1 MQRGWQLV
9 WIGVLLLA
17 PALILALAPP
27 LPQSQ
32 VYHDFADQR
41 ILLGIPNLLNILS
54 NLPFLL
60 TGLAGLGLC
69 LSRPPSTAPLSWLCF
84 FIAFSLVALGSS
96 YYHRAPADAT
106 LVWDRLP
113 MTLAFMSVFSAIL
126 NDTVFP
132 GCERHLLPPLL
143 ALGLS
148 SVIWWRCSGDLR
160 FYAWVQFAPLLCI
173 AFLMKFHGF
182 RELERGGIYAAFL
195 AYVLAKICEAL
206 DSPIYDLTR
215 QWVSGHSL
223 KHLAAAASGGF
234 LYSMLRRHRQRS
246 QYGHRLAQDSRV
258 DEI

>member
-9 WIGVLLLA
+9 WLGALLLA
-17 PALILALAPP
+17 PALILALSPP
-27 LPQSQ
+27 LSQSQ
-32 VYHDFADQR
+32 AYHDFADQHV
-41 ILLGIPNLLNILS
+41 LLGIPNFLNILS

-60 TGLAGLGLC
+60 AGLAGLRLC
-69 LSRPPSTAPLSWLCF
+69 LSRPPSNAPLSWLCF
-84 FIAFSLVALGSS
+84 FGAFALVGLGSS

-132 GCERHLLPPLL
+132 ESERRLLPPLL

-148 SVIWWRCSGDLR
+148 SVIGWRCSGDLR

-182 RELERGGIYAAFL
+182 RELERGGLYAAFL
-195 AYVLAKICEAL
+195 AYVLAKVCEAL
-206 DSPIYDLTR
+206 DSPIYSLTG
-215 QWVSGHSL
+215 QLVSGHSL
-223 KHLAAAASGGF
+223 KHLAAAASGWF
-234 LYSMLRRHRQRS
+234 LYRMLRRHRQYS
-246 QYGHRLAQDSRV
+246 Q
-258 DEI
+258 